1 MAIGKQTSS
10 KPFPQP
16 AAGYTE
22 PFWRTEV
29 DPLDSHQSSPDL
41 PAETDILIIGGGY
54 AGASAAYH
62 LCDGTSQAESPRVV
76 LLEARE
82 LCSGATG
89 RNGKWCFFLFWT
101 IFYKVQKK

>member
-1 MAIGKQTSS
+1 MDSTHSR

-16 AAGYTE
+16 AAGYTQS
-22 PFWRTEV
+22 FWRTEL
-29 DPLDSHQSSPDL
+29 DPLDSHRSTPDL
-41 PAETDILIIGGGY
+41 PKETDILIIGGGY

-62 LCDGTSQAESPRVV
+62 LFPEDQQGTPPKAV

-89 RNGKWCFFLFWT
+89 RNGL
-101 IFYKVQKK
+101 YPRS